1 MDFFIG
7 WSHSDAKYCDYFENT
22 SMLISTIPNNVR
34 PLQKFNKQPKKLIID
49 SGAVYYVNQSKKASA
64 QKIFEKQ
71 LSFLEDA
78 TSDIESIKLVQLD
91 EPLLGKVT
99 LQDRYAAIE
108 RTLFLAW
115 EFMNLYTKRNLPLHI
130 EPMGVIQGFDKASI
144 QYCIHELKLMGYKQF
159 GIGSLLLK
167 GAKKQLSL
175 IKSAAQIVGPDR
187 LHVFGVTGIAQI
199 KEMANLKISSF
210 DSTRPTKAAA
220 YYSVFYSNP
229 FRTYILA
236 ASRTSKSGPRIA
248 EPLFCT
254 CPVCMYNPRDILIP
268 SPRKYML
275 LRSIHNYYHLRKTIE
290 DIFSEQRGERYNAV
304 SNVLRS

>member
-1 MDFFIG
+1 MEFFVG

-22 SMLISTIPNNVR
+22 SMLISAVPENIR
-34 PLQKFNKQPKKLIID
+34 PLQKFDKQPKKLMID
-49 SGAVYYVNQSKKASA
+49 SGAVYYVNQIKKTTA
-64 QKIFEKQ
+64 QKVFEKQ

-78 TSDIESIKLVQLD
+78 TSDIESISLVQLD
-91 EPLLGKVT
+91 EPLMGKIT

-115 EFMNLYTKRNLPLHI
+115 EFMNLYTKSNLPLHI
-130 EPMGVIQGFDKASI
+130 KPMAVIQGFDKASI

-167 GAKKQLSL
+167 NAKEQLPL
-175 IKSAAQIVGPDR
+175 IKSAAQLVGSSN
-187 LHVFGVTGIAQI
+187 LHVFGVTGMTQI
-199 KEMANLKISSF
+199 KEMTKLKISSF

-220 YYSVFYSNP
+220 YYSVFYSKP

-236 ASRTSKSGPRIA
+236 SSRVSKSGPRIT

-254 CPVCMYNPRDILIP
+254 CPICLNNPNDILIP

-275 LRSIHNYYHLRKTIE
+275 LRSIHNYYHLKETIN
-290 DIFSEQRGERYNAV
+290 DVLLEQGGEK
-304 SNVLRS
+304 